1 MIAAVFGAIA
11 LLLAGPV
18 PALLAR
24 ADWSLRAPR
33 AAMTL
38 WQSISIAAVLSA
50 FSCGLAIASH
60 LFVIG
65 PDGRPT
71 TSPFRQADRLG
82 WPIWTVCF
90 GVFFLTLLIGAR
102 LIFASIRVGVRT
114 RARRALHR
122 DLVDLLDH
130 IDRRSGDGTLRARD
144 VRMLDVREP
153 IAYCLPGIRRRVVLS
168 AGIVDRLNRDEL
180 TAVITHERAH
190 LRARHDLILE
200 AFIAVHEAF
209 PRVIRSRSALDQV
222 RLLVE
227 ILADDHAV
235 RASSRRTVGR
245 ALVSCADAVAPQ
257 GAMGVGGPSTL
268 TRVQRLSDNRSAHTA
283 GACAYVCAVLILVV
297 PTLAVA
303 IPWLTELSRL
313 AGSL

>member
-60 LFVIG
+60 LLVIG

-245 ALVSCADAVAPQ
+245 ALVNCADAVAPQ